1 MRMLVLKAVMA
12 CACLAQPAVTSSQD
26 EAEWNR
32 LRETKNE
39 AELLSFMEKYPD
51 SRYASFASRRIDM
64 LAWEQ
69 VDKTNPQAVKDF
81 LRRYP
86 DLQVEIPAA
95 MQAISTT
102 PGSAGS
108 AGSQPAAGRTGAS
121 RQAEGIDKVLRDLT
135 FAYEN
140 RNIERIRTIWPGIS
154 KDTLKEVQ
162 QSFKDGSA
170 IKMTLEPTSPA
181 HIEGGTAIA
190 ICRQTLDTTQSGRPN
205 VMTSL
210 VSIKLKRLGQEWV
223 IESIQ

>member
-1 MRMLVLKAVMA
+1 MLVLKAVMA
-12 CACLAQPAVTSSQD
+12 CACIAQPAVTSGQD

-32 LRETKNE
+32 VRESKSE
-39 AELLSFMEKYPD
+39 AELLSFMQKYPD
-51 SRYASFASRRIDM
+51 SKFASFASRRIDM

-95 MQAISTT
+95 MQ
-102 PGSAGS
+102 GSAAS
-108 AGSQPAAGRTGAS
+108 PAAANASDQHSGGRPGVP
-121 RQAEGIDKVLRDLT
+121 RQAEGIDKVLRNLT
-135 FAYEN
+135 FAYES
-140 RNIERIRTIWPGIS
+140 RSIDQIRSIWPGIS

-162 QSFKDGSA
+162 QTFKDGSP

-181 HIEGGTAIA
+181 QVEGGMAIA
-190 ICRQTLDTTQSGRPN
+190 VCRQTLDTVQSGRPN
-205 VMTSL
+205 VITSL
-210 VSIKLKRLGQEWV
+210 VSIKLRRLGQEWV